1 MRQRACFGHLM
12 FNLRIDSI
20 TCALSQE
27 SQDLADTQV
36 SARDLVARS
45 LLEVHLDGYLVH
57 DVLLEYA
64 RGRIESSLAGDVVKR
79 QAQYLSG
86 LDVLEKH
93 SSVVEFTS
101 DGFYSLVCF
110 WGSLV
115 KLDPHSEPKTFYM
128 ENLASVANVQHWMH
142 AAHVLRRMVRK

>member
-1 MRQRACFGHLM
+1 M
-12 FNLRIDSI
+12 
-20 TCALSQE
+20 
-27 SQDLADTQV
+27 
-36 SARDLVARS
+36 
-45 LLEVHLDGYLVH
+45 H

-64 RGRIESSLAGDVVKR
+64 RSRIESPLAGDAAKR

-93 SSVVEFTS
+93 SNVGEFTS

-115 KLDPHSEPKTFYM
+115 KLDPHLKPKHFYM
-128 ENLASVANVQHWMH
+128 ENLASVAEVQHWMH
-142 AAHVLRRMVRK
+142 AVHVLRLMVRK